1 MVLDVA
7 RRCWIRFWTGC
18 SEATRGQ
25 ARQTR
30 ATTALILLRLPTNQR
45 DQPFRLSGGEH
56 QTSSVREIVPTELGS
71 GQSDQEGV
79 GTIDNAVPA

>member
-7 RRCWIRFWTGC
+7 SRYWIGVWTGC
-18 SEATRGQ
+18 PEATREQ
-25 ARQTR
+25 ARRTR
-30 ATTALILLRLPTNQR
+30 ATTALIILQLPTIPC
-45 DQPFRLSGGEH
+45 DEPFRISDGEH